1 MADAAYENF
10 RMVPRK
16 ERAFRGQTPLLINY
30 SDEQLRQTYILMLII
45 KKYSKLFKNP
55 IYNTKTMIL

>member
-16 ERAFRGQTPLLINY
+16 ERVFPGQTPLLINY

-45 KKYSKLFKNP
+45 KNIPNHLKIPFIMQRS
-55 IYNTKTMIL
+55 